1 MGDDLTKDFEQGA
14 TGSIW
19 IGDTEVGEAF
29 KEVPNFPP
37 LPEGKAPL
45 ELGGSGVIKFKLKN
59 KRKKKYGYR
68 KKNRRK
74 ELRKK
79 RLFKR
84 FIKGALRVGNGAG
97 TIKRKGD
104 CIEETLT
111 TKIRC
116 KGFTIC
122 IGDPYKAR
130 EIIANDVF
138 NTETTRRA
146 KYCLKSLFSRSLV

>member
-1 MGDDLTKDFEQGA
+1 MGDDLTKDFKQGA

-19 IGDTEVGEAF
+19 LGDREVGEV
-29 KEVPNFPP
+29 KELTELPP
-37 LPEGKAPL
+37 LPEGKASL
-45 ELGGSGVIKFKLKN
+45 ELGGSGVIKAKLTH

-79 RLFKR
+79 KLFNR

-111 TKIRC
+111 TKIRY

-122 IGDPYKAR
+122 IGDPYEA
-130 EIIANDVF
+130 
-138 NTETTRRA
+138 TGETYFKKVA
-146 KYCLKSLFSRSLV
+146 E